1 MKKIALICIAFAMVF
16 LLAQDVA
23 AHPGKTDSNGG
34 HTDHSTGEYHY
45 HHGYPAHQHRDMNG
59 DGIKDCPYNFDDQTD
74 HESGSGNSGNGSGS
88 NSGSGGGPNSGAVVN
103 PPTNP
108 PRQPQNE
115 SKDSSEDSGNFWGLV
130 VLSFIVLF
138 YLALC
143 WDNISDYFSNLAE
156 RRKQKKENK
165 RILEKLGITN
175 MKVPGYICIVEDGFP
190 TWGPKSQIAPYGLY
204 TKYLS
209 GNGTKFHAKH
219 GCSNAM
225 KPVHL
230 FEALD
235 KYEPCGKCAKY
246 VSRTVPEW
254 YKEIK
259 AKQQEQTRESEKQP
273 IQAEEGK
280 TANQKKY
287 GKVILKSS
295 FVKSVEYQK
304 GVLYLDLGSS
314 GYYAYYNVPVEIF
327 NELITTDSPGRYFHD
342 KINGKY
348 PYVPYHE

>member
-1 MKKIALICIAFAMVF
+1 M
-16 LLAQDVA
+16 
-23 AHPGKTDSNGG
+23 PGDIG
-34 HTDHSTGEYHY
+34 
-45 HHGYPAHQHRDMNG
+45 
-59 DGIKDCPYNFDDQTD
+59 
-74 HESGSGNSGNGSGS
+74 
-88 NSGSGGGPNSGAVVN
+88 
-103 PPTNP
+103 
-108 PRQPQNE
+108 
-115 SKDSSEDSGNFWGLV
+115 
-130 VLSFIVLF
+130 
-138 YLALC
+138 
-143 WDNISDYFSNLAE
+143 
-156 RRKQKKENK
+156 
-165 RILEKLGITN
+165 
-175 MKVPGYICIVEDGFP
+175 IVEDGLP
-190 TWGPKSQIAPYGLY
+190 ICGSKTEHAPHGSY
-204 TKYLS
+204 TMYLS
-209 GNGTKFHAKH
+209 GNGTKFHAKYA
-219 GCSNAM
+219 CSNAR

-230 FEALD
+230 FEIVE

-259 AKQQEQTRESEKQP
+259 AKQQEPPTQESEKQP
-273 IQAEEGK
+273 IQVEEGK